1 MRYLGA
7 SPALRRIPVLIVS
20 GYLADEEESGM
31 GLNVVGRLP
40 KPVPI
45 RELQNTVRLALEH
58 PPAVGKPSV

>member
-1 MRYLGA
+1 
-7 SPALRRIPVLIVS
+7 
-20 GYLADEEESGM
+20 M

-45 RELQNTVRLALEH
+45 RELQETVRLVLDN